1 MRNNSVNIFRD
12 SMPFCLETKM
22 SSLPNKSVIV
32 YWSPGVKDLLNL
44 YLTRNCLFLP
54 HITNAAMSPNKHEWK
69 HSSEIGPRCPSGP
82 DALDTTPPNPK
93 HLPSCSAPAQPL
105 PPNHPNRRSASAM
118 LRTPR
123 RPRCNTCAVR
133 SHCSLNRSL
142 PGRENLYIASKYSDV
157 YACAGSDVQRN
168 KTQAGLIACAGKSE
182 SMRMRVQKND
192 AHTFRS
198 RSSPRHWT
206 RLVAVTAARYIL
218 NDA

>member
-1 MRNNSVNIFRD
+1 
-12 SMPFCLETKM
+12 
-22 SSLPNKSVIV
+22 
-32 YWSPGVKDLLNL
+32 
-44 YLTRNCLFLP
+44 
-54 HITNAAMSPNKHEWK
+54 MSPNKHEWK
-69 HSSEIGPRCPSGP
+69 HPSEIGHRCPSGP
-82 DALDTTPPNPK
+82 GALKSTPLDPEPSS
-93 HLPSCSAPAQPL
+93 SCSAPAQPL
-105 PPNHPNRRSASAM
+105 PAHDRNRRSASAM
-118 LRTPR
+118 LRTR
-123 RPRCNTCAVR
+123 RHPRCDTCAVR

-142 PGRENLYIASKYSDV
+142 PGRENLEPAIKYSDV

-218 NDA
+218 NDARTGG

>member
-1 MRNNSVNIFRD
+1 
-12 SMPFCLETKM
+12 M
-22 SSLPNKSVIV
+22 SGSTQV
-32 YWSPGVKDLLNL
+32 
-44 YLTRNCLFLP
+44 R
-54 HITNAAMSPNKHEWK
+54 
-69 HSSEIGPRCPSGP
+69 SGP
-82 DALDTTPPNPK
+82 AALPALTLWIPPLRTPNI
-93 HLPSCSAPAQPL
+93 S
-105 PPNHPNRRSASAM
+105 PPPRLRLSRSPHHPNRRSASVM

-123 RPRCNTCAVR
+123 HPRCDTCAVR

-142 PGRENLYIASKYSDV
+142 PGRENLEPAIKYSDV

-218 NDA
+218 NDARTGG